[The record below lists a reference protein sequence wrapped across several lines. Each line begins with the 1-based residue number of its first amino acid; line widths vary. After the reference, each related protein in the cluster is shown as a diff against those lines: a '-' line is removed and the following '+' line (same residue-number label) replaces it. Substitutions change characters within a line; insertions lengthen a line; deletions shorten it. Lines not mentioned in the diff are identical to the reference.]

1 MPVTTPNSSEEA
13 EQPTTSLTAAQIALS
28 DPLKEET
35 RKARLYLLV
44 VSVVDIIMV
53 WTGLVPKE
61 ISTLGISFEDVKPES
76 LLDILAFVIF
86 YFLGAFII
94 YGISDAL
101 AWWHAYSDVTW
112 SELQAEAQQAQKLL
126 VEKDDAVRKADIE
139 GFLGENKEEE
149 TAARNSSSGQEESEE
164 EAPDQ
169 PTSPV
174 PDWWGERWDREFR
187 EAKEKRDK
195 KDPTILAQ
203 REAERAA
210 QIAHQKVERASLA
223 LSTRTTLAKGVA
235 LIRFFFEFILPIV
248 VGGVASVVLL
258 TA

>member
-1 MPVTTPNSSEEA
+1 
-13 EQPTTSLTAAQIALS
+13 
-28 DPLKEET
+28 
-35 RKARLYLLV
+35 
-44 VSVVDIIMV
+44 
-53 WTGLVPKE
+53 
-61 ISTLGISFEDVKPES
+61 
-76 LLDILAFVIF
+76 
-86 YFLGAFII
+86 
-94 YGISDAL
+94 
-101 AWWHAYSDVTW
+101 
-112 SELQAEAQQAQKLL
+112 
-126 VEKDDAVRKADIE
+126 VEKEDAVRKAEIE

-174 PDWWGERWDREFR
+174 PDWWDREFR